1 MVSENDSSATAF
13 VPGHITG
20 FFSAHTAAT
29 CAQAGSRGAGI
40 TLTDGVE
47 VTVAPGS
54 GCRLNGDDVSI
65 TAVDD
70 VCTRLG
76 VDAAVDATTSLP
88 VGAGFGVSGAVAL
101 GTALAANAV
110 FDCGKTENE
119 LITLAHCAEVEA
131 GTGLGDVVAQ
141 ARGGLPIRIDPGSPS
156 HGHLDGLPARPRIE
170 YVTFGEVSTEEVLA
184 GDTDAL
190 TLAGESALSRLLERP
205 TVEQFIAVSR
215 TFAEEA
221 DLLTDEVADAI
232 AAVDDAGG
240 DAAMAMLGNTVF
252 ALGSGL
258 SDAGY
263 EPTGCRSDPCGARL
277 VAADRSDSGS
287 GNM

>member
-1 MVSENDSSATAF
+1 MEQAAATAF

-20 FFSAHTAAT
+20 FFSAHPAAT

-47 VTVAPGS
+47 VSVAPGS
-54 GCRLNGDDVSI
+54 GCRLNGDSVSI

-70 VCTRLG
+70 VRTRLG

-101 GTALAANAV
+101 GTAIAANAA

-119 LITLAHCAEVEA
+119 LITMAHCAEVEA

-156 HGHLDGLPARPRIE
+156 HGRLDGISASTRVE
-170 YVTFGEVSTEEVLA
+170 YVTFGELSTEDVLA
-184 GDTDAL
+184 GDTDDL
-190 TLAGESALSRLLERP
+190 TVAGESALSRLLERP
-205 TVEQFIAVSR
+205 TVAQFMASAR
-215 TFAEEA
+215 TFAREA

-232 AAVDDAGG
+232 DAVDEAGG
-240 DAAMAMLGNTVF
+240 DAAMAMLGDTVF
-252 ALGSGL
+252 ALGDGL
-258 SDAGY
+258 SAAGY
-263 EPTGCRSDPCGARL
+263 EPAVCRTDACGARL
-277 VAADRSDSGS
+277 IEPAQSASGGDAAE
-287 GNM
+287 

>member
-1 MVSENDSSATAF
+1 MEQAVATAF

-54 GCRLNGDDVSI
+54 GCRLNGDEVSI

-70 VCTRLG
+70 VRTRLG
-76 VDAAVDATTSLP
+76 VDAAVEARTSLP

-101 GTALAANAV
+101 GTAIAANAA

-119 LITLAHCAEVEA
+119 LITMAHCAEVEA

-156 HGHLDGLPARPRIE
+156 HGRLDGISARPQVE
-170 YVTFGEVSTEEVLA
+170 YVTFGELSTEDILA
-184 GDTDAL
+184 GDTDDL
-190 TLAGESALSRLLERP
+190 TVAGESALSRLLERP
-205 TVEQFIAVSR
+205 TVAQFMASAR
-215 TFAEEA
+215 TFAREA

-232 AAVDDAGG
+232 DAVDEVGG
-240 DAAMAMLGNTVF
+240 DAAMAMLGDTVF
-252 ALGSGL
+252 ALGDGL
-258 SDAGY
+258 SAAGY
-263 EPTGCRSDPCGARL
+263 EPAVCRTDACGARL
-277 VAADRSDSGS
+277 IEPAQSASGGDAADE
-287 GNM
+287 

>member
-1 MVSENDSSATAF
+1 MDSEPAATAF

-29 CAQAGSRGAGI
+29 CEQAGSRGAGI
-40 TLTDGVE
+40 TLSDGVE

-70 VCTRLG
+70 VRTRLG

-101 GTALAANAV
+101 GTALAANAA

-119 LITLAHCAEVEA
+119 LITMAHCAEVEA

-156 HGHLDGLPARPRIE
+156 HGHLDGLPARPRVE
-170 YVTFGEVSTEEVLA
+170 YVTFGELSTEDVLS
-184 GDTDAL
+184 GDTDDL

-205 TVEQFIAVSR
+205 TVEQFMNSSR
-215 TFAEEA
+215 TFASEA
-221 DLLTDEVADAI
+221 DLLTDDVAEAI
-232 AAVDDAGG
+232 AAVDEVGG

-252 ALGSGL
+252 AIGDGL
-258 SDAGY
+258 SAAGYDPQRCRTDAG
-263 EPTGCRSDPCGARL
+263 GARL
-277 VAADRSDSGS
+277 VDEG
-287 GNM
+287 

>member
-1 MVSENDSSATAF
+1 MEQAVATAF

-20 FFSAHTAAT
+20 FFSAHPAAT

-47 VTVAPGS
+47 VSVAPGS
-54 GCRLNGDDVSI
+54 GCRLNGDSVSI

-70 VCTRLG
+70 VRTRLG

-88 VGAGFGVSGAVAL
+88 VGAGFGVSGALAL

-119 LITLAHCAEVEA
+119 LITLAHCAEVKA

-156 HGHLDGLPARPRIE
+156 HGRLDGLPARSQIE
-170 YVTFGEVSTEEVLA
+170 YVTVGEVSTEGVLS
-184 GDTDAL
+184 GDTDQL
-190 TLAGESALSRLLERP
+190 TRAGESALSRLLERP
-205 TVEQFIAVSR
+205 TVEQFMASSR
-215 TFAEEA
+215 IFAEEA
-221 DLLTDEVADAI
+221 DLLTDDVGDAI
-232 AAVDDAGG
+232 AAVDSVGG

-252 ALGSGL
+252 ATDTGL
-258 SDAGY
+258 SAAGY
-263 EPTGCRSDPCGARL
+263 APQRCRTDACGARL
-277 VAADRSDSGS
+277 VDEE
-287 GNM
+287 

>member
-1 MVSENDSSATAF
+1 MAHENDSSVTAF

-20 FFSAHTAAT
+20 FFSAHTATT

-47 VTVAPGS
+47 VTVTPGS
-54 GCRLNGDDVSI
+54 GLRLNGEAIEVLPV
-65 TAVDD
+65 AD
-70 VCTRLG
+70 VCNRLG

-88 VGAGFGVSGAVAL
+88 LGAGFGVSGALAL

-156 HGHLDGLPARPRIE
+156 HGRLDGLPARPQIE
-170 YVTFGEVSTEEVLA
+170 YVTFGEVSTEAVLS
-184 GDTDAL
+184 GDTDEL
-190 TLAGESALSRLLERP
+190 TRAGESALSRLLEWP
-205 TVEQFIAVSR
+205 TLDRFMTASR
-215 TFAEEA
+215 AFAA
-221 DLLTDEVADAI
+221 DAELLTDEVAEALD
-232 AAVDDAGG
+232 AVDDTDG

-252 ALGSGL
+252 ATGEGL
-258 SDAGY
+258 SAAGY
-263 EPTGCRSDPCGARL
+263 DPQQCRVDSGGARL
-277 VAADRSDSGS
+277 VDER
-287 GNM
+287 